1 MSQPAEKNNLGVF
14 GGVFTPCV
22 LTILG
27 VILFMRAN
35 YVVGAVGAYRAL
47 LILVFAEGI
56 VLATSFSTSA
66 VCTNTRMR
74 GGGAYFLISRVLG
87 PEYGGVM
94 GIALFAAQAV
104 SVPFYLLG
112 FAEAFC
118 DTLPGLGLVP
128 WRVAAVAAAVLLFIG
143 WTGAKWAV
151 KVQYGI
157 LAVLALSLLVAFA
170 GIALVFS
177 PETLARN
184 WAGPVPGDPSVPGG
198 VFSPPFWAMFA
209 LYFPAV
215 TGIMAG
221 INMSGDLRDPARSI
235 PLGVFLAVGA
245 GFLVYAGQI
254 VLYAGAMP
262 REELLLRPYLVM
274 TENALLGAG
283 FLVTAGVFAATL
295 SSALGS
301 LLAAPRV
308 LQAMARD
315 EVVPLIRVFAQGTAI
330 GDEPRRGV
338 LLTGGITFAVL
349 AWAGHTPGGAGLNM
363 VASAITIL
371 FLAVYSTINAAAF
384 IEGITGN
391 PSFRPQFRFFHWGIA
406 LAGLV
411 ASAAV
416 AFIIS
421 PMVSLGVLLVLLAM
435 YQHAR
440 RVETRASFGD
450 VRRGLSYA
458 RVRRGLLQ
466 LTRMEE
472 SPKNWRPTCLVF
484 SGRPESRETLVDYAA
499 WFEADKG
506 IVLLAEVLVGD
517 MDTKAPERLLELNRL
532 NQGLAG
538 RSRAVFPL
546 VLVAEQ
552 LDQGIRSILQTAGMG
567 PIRPNLAMFAWTSTE
582 LRAPALAGHI
592 RRAFS
597 FGMSVLVLHEGARP
611 PRDGARRIDVWWRG
625 QANGNLMALLGH
637 LLTQNW
643 EWRGARLRLLRQ
655 VRGESDR
662 ARALAGLADLLVAAR
677 VAAEP
682 VVVASEKPFG
692 EILRDLSGD
701 ADCVFLGLNLPNPGA
716 ETDWYRACSS
726 LFPADPTIVLALSKG
741 DADITA

>member
-1 MSQPAEKNNLGVF
+1 MSPSAEKNNLGVF
-14 GGVFTPCV
+14 GGVFTPCL

-56 VLATSFSTSA
+56 VLATAFSTSA
-66 VCTNTRMR
+66 LCTNTRMR

-128 WRVAAVAAAVLLFIG
+128 WRVAGVAGAVLLIIA
-143 WTGAKWAV
+143 WTGAKWAI

-157 LAVLALSLLVAFA
+157 LAVLGLSLFIAFG

-177 PETLARN
+177 PDILARN
-184 WAGPVPGDPSVPGG
+184 WAGPVPGDVSVPGG

-235 PLGVFLAVGA
+235 PRGVFLAVGA

-254 VLYAGAMP
+254 VLYAGAVP
-262 REELLLRPYLVM
+262 REELLLRPYLAM

-301 LLAAPRV
+301 LLGAPRV

-315 EVVPLIRVFAQGTAI
+315 EIVPLIGPFARGTAV

-338 LLTGGITFAVL
+338 VLTGVVTFAVL
-349 AWAGHTPGGAGLNM
+349 VWSGYSPGGTGLNM

-371 FLAVYSTINAAAF
+371 FLAVYSTVNAAAF

-391 PSFRPQFRFFHWGIA
+391 PSFRPQFRFFHWGVA

-421 PMVSLGVLLVLLAM
+421 PMVSLGVLLLLLAM
-435 YQHAR
+435 FQYAR
-440 RVETRASFGD
+440 RVETTASFGD

-466 LTRMEE
+466 LSRMEE

-506 IVLLAEVLVGD
+506 VVLLAEVLVGS
-517 MDTKAPERLLELNRL
+517 MDERAPERLVELQRL
-532 NQGLAG
+532 NQGFSE
-538 RSRAVFPL
+538 RNQAVFPL
-546 VLVAEQ
+546 VLVSEQ
-552 LDQGIRSILQTAGMG
+552 LDNGIQSILQTAGMG
-567 PIRPNLAMFAWTSTE
+567 PVRPNLAMFAWTSTDQ
-582 LRAPALAGHI
+582 RAPFLAGHI
-592 RRAFS
+592 RRAYS

-611 PRDGARRIDVWWRG
+611 PRSGARQIDVWWRG
-625 QANGNLMALLGH
+625 QANGHLMVLLGH
-637 LLTQNW
+637 LLSQNW

-655 VRGESDR
+655 VREEHDGG
-662 ARALAGLADLLVAAR
+662 AALAGLAELLAVAR

-682 VVVASEKPFG
+682 VIVASERPFSDVLH
-692 EILRDLSGD
+692 EVSGD
-701 ADCVFLGLNLPNPGA
+701 ADCVFLGLNLPPPGG
-716 ETDWYRACSS
+716 EIDWYHAYAKM
-726 LFPADPTIVLALSKG
+726 FPGNPTVVLALSKG

>member
-1 MSQPAEKNNLGVF
+1 
-14 GGVFTPCV
+14 
-22 LTILG
+22 
-27 VILFMRAN
+27 
-35 YVVGAVGAYRAL
+35 
-47 LILVFAEGI
+47 
-56 VLATSFSTSA
+56 
-66 VCTNTRMR
+66 
-74 GGGAYFLISRVLG
+74 
-87 PEYGGVM
+87 
-94 GIALFAAQAV
+94 
-104 SVPFYLLG
+104 
-112 FAEAFC
+112 
-118 DTLPGLGLVP
+118 
-128 WRVAAVAAAVLLFIG
+128 
-143 WTGAKWAV
+143 
-151 KVQYGI
+151 
-157 LAVLALSLLVAFA
+157 
-170 GIALVFS
+170 
-177 PETLARN
+177 
-184 WAGPVPGDPSVPGG
+184 
-198 VFSPPFWAMFA
+198 
-209 LYFPAV
+209 
-215 TGIMAG
+215 
-221 INMSGDLRDPARSI
+221 
-235 PLGVFLAVGA
+235 
-245 GFLVYAGQI
+245 
-254 VLYAGAMP
+254 
-262 REELLLRPYLVM
+262 
-274 TENALLGAG
+274 
-283 FLVTAGVFAATL
+283 
-295 SSALGS
+295 
-301 LLAAPRV
+301 
-308 LQAMARD
+308 
-315 EVVPLIRVFAQGTAI
+315 
-330 GDEPRRGV
+330 
-338 LLTGGITFAVL
+338 
-349 AWAGHTPGGAGLNM
+349 
-363 VASAITIL
+363 
-371 FLAVYSTINAAAF
+371 
-384 IEGITGN
+384 
-391 PSFRPQFRFFHWGIA
+391 
-406 LAGLV
+406 
-411 ASAAV
+411 
-416 AFIIS
+416 
-421 PMVSLGVLLVLLAM
+421 MVSLGVLLVLLAM

-726 LFPADPTIVLALSKG
+726 SSRPTPPLFSPSRKATPTSPPDGPCPAGGGWAILRVCFAAVAPLRTGRAPCRRYFSC
-741 DADITA
+741 